1 MKIAEK
7 CENFSSSRPQTP
19 AFSRSVCLFDSGIG
33 GLNVLFAC
41 RRILPDEKFVYY
53 GDNERAPYGNL
64 PEEAVK
70 AYVYEAAE
78 TLAEY
83 HPKALVLAC
92 NTATA
97 HCARALRNMYPFPVI
112 GSYPPLLAA
121 GKHGGEGLFSLRA
134 PRIPANFSPLF
145 CAVPAHCI
153 PPYVFCLIPATI
165 LRQRSKIRTA
175 GETRNYT
182 LPACLPANFLSL
194 CWGARITLTRKK
206 RLPIFTAAPYT
217 TGTRERRGAL
227 PVFSPPAAERAVRI
241 RLMTSVRKKALPA

>member
-7 CENFSSSRPQTP
+7 CENFSSARPQTP

-78 TLAEY
+78 TLSEY
-83 HPKALVLAC
+83 RPKALVLAC

-112 GSYPPLLAA
+112 GSYPPLLSA
-121 GKHGGEGLFSLRA
+121 GKHGGEGLVLVTRSTYSSEFFAALLRRA
-134 PRIPANFSPLF
+134 RTLYPAVRFL
-145 CAVPAHCI
+145 
-153 PPYVFCLIPATI
+153 PYPCDDLAATI
-165 LRQRSKIRTA
+165 EDTNGRGNAKL
-175 GETRNYT
+175 YT
-182 LPACLPANFLSL
+182 FGLPARKFSFVVLGC
-194 CWGARITLTRKK
+194 THTRKK

-227 PVFSPPAAERAVRI
+227 PVFSHPAAERAVRI